1 MEERAEGLPEGAAEQ
16 PPEKVEAAP
25 AEVKAEAV
33 PEKLM
38 RPRTPSGEAPE
49 VKEGK
54 SEKPASHE
62 QKTERKDNKV
72 ISNAKWQNLQNLQN
86 LLNAGFITKTEYKDR
101 KSQLI
106 DELTGTTISTV
117 TMTAGG
123 RRPSTEITVVPK
135 APPDFSTLVPE
146 NATKHVYDL
155 AARKWTTSKVR
166 IKLDTVP
173 FAKGGLR
180 LVYHMQ
186 ELDCEDDCTYVAKL
200 SMDANDRDDRDIY
213 FRDVEMQS
221 VAKYYAKLFNEYN
234 PPKNVDF
241 VKAWILQLDDR
252 EGSPICGVERFID
265 GPYRKHNNNYGFVSD
280 EERNTPQSFS
290 HFSYESSN
298 HGLLVCDIQGVSD
311 LYTDPQVHSADGQ
324 SFGKGNLGQRGIDR
338 FIQSHRCNAI
348 CRYLKLPSINANY
361 AGMGTLPVTQ
371 YMKHTRV
378 EVVHIGSF
386 PRIERPA
393 TPTPPNADLSRPL
406 LEEPPPPQHEDTCCS
421 CTLL

>member
-1 MEERAEGLPEGAAEQ
+1 MHTAEG
-16 PPEKVEAAP
+16 
-25 AEVKAEAV
+25 
-33 PEKLM
+33 
-38 RPRTPSGEAPE
+38 
-49 VKEGK
+49 
-54 SEKPASHE
+54 
-62 QKTERKDNKV
+62 
-72 ISNAKWQNLQNLQN
+72 
-86 LLNAGFITKTEYKDR
+86 
-101 KSQLI
+101 
-106 DELTGTTISTV
+106 
-117 TMTAGG
+117 
-123 RRPSTEITVVPK
+123 
-135 APPDFSTLVPE
+135 
-146 NATKHVYDL
+146 ATKHVYDL
-155 AARKWTTSKVR
+155 AARKWSTSKVR

-186 ELDCEDDCTYVAKL
+186 ELDCEEDGTYVAKL
-200 SMDANDRDDRDIY
+200 SMDANDRDDQDIY

-234 PPKNVDF
+234 PPKKVDF
-241 VKAWILQLDDR
+241 VKAWLLQLDDR

-265 GPYRKHNNNYGFVSD
+265 GPYRKHNNNFGFVSD
-280 EERNTPQSFS
+280 EERHTPQSFS

-361 AGMGTLPVTQ
+361 AGLGTLPVTQ

-386 PRIERPA
+386 PRLERPA
-393 TPTPPNADLSRPL
+393 TITEDLSRPL
-406 LEEPPPPQHEDTCCS
+406 LSEPAKEDSLCRFC
-421 CTLL
+421 LLL